1 MAKIT
6 EISEQK
12 RNKKRVNI
20 YLDGSFACGI
30 MLETLAVSNLKTGD
44 EITLAE
50 LEKLQFDSEKAEA
63 YDKALTFVS
72 KAMKTKKQ
80 VREKLT
86 EKGYL
91 PKIVDYCVNKLCE
104 YNFINDDEYCKS
116 YVRTYMHQRG
126 AKMIERDLKLK
137 GIDFNIVERAIES
150 EYDGGEQTAVKIAFK
165 HIKNKEHTKE
175 NLAKTY
181 KYLLSKGFSYEE
193 SSFAIGKIKEDLWNE
208 F

>member
-12 RNKKRVNI
+12 HNKKRVNI

-30 MLETLAVSNLKTGD
+30 MLETLAKSGLVTGD
-44 EITLAE
+44 EISFSE
-50 LEKLQFDSEKAEA
+50 LEKLQFDSEKDEA
-63 YDKALTFVS
+63 FDKALTFVS
-72 KAMKTKKQ
+72 RSMKTKKQ

-91 PKIVDYCVNKLCE
+91 PKIVDYCVDKLCG
-104 YNFINDDEYCKS
+104 YNFINDEEYCKS
-116 YVRTYMHQRG
+116 YVRTYMRQHG

-150 EYDGGEQTAVKIAFK
+150 EYDGGEETAVKIAFK
-165 HIKNKEHTKE
+165 HIKNKERTKE

-193 SSFAIGKIKEDLWNE
+193 CSIAIDKIKGDLWNE